1 MIASLCL
8 ALAPALVDQSQSQSQ
23 PQSQPQEPKA
33 SAAPAKEAKTSTFS
47 YTYVQA
53 ELVRGDADGFSD
65 GPDGIELSG
74 SYGLQGNLF
83 VFGGI
88 SFLNGDV
95 GPGDVDVDTLEI
107 GIGYHQPL
115 ARPTDLVLGMSFLR
129 ANVDPGSDSNGYKLS
144 AGVRHEASAQ
154 FELDGSVGYTDFD
167 EGSGDVWLELGGVY
181 RATPQLGLLAT
192 IYTSD
197 DIDTITLG
205 VRWHP

>member
-8 ALAPALVDQSQSQSQ
+8 ALAPTLVDSTQAQ
-23 PQSQPQEPKA
+23 PQQPEPAAPKA
-33 SAAPAKEAKTSTFS
+33 SAKEANASTFS
-47 YTYVQA
+47 YTYAQL

-65 GPDGIELSG
+65 GPDGFEISG
-74 SYGLQGNLF
+74 SYGLQSNLF
-83 VFGGI
+83 VFGGL

-95 GPGDVDVDTLEI
+95 GAASVDVDTLEI
-107 GIGYHQPL
+107 GLGYHQPL

-144 AGVRHEASAQ
+144 AGVRHEANAQ

-167 EGSGDVWLELGGVY
+167 EGSGDVWLELGGIY

-192 IYTSD
+192 LYTSD
-197 DIDTITLG
+197 DIDTISLG
-205 VRWHP
+205 VRWQP